1 MKKASV
7 YLYKT
12 FFKSYTNLYFLFM
25 SEMWITLTSNS
36 VWFWFFLVKPKG
48 TIFAFVIYKCK
59 FIFIVGFFFF
69 LHSQDVAMNQ
79 NIF

>member
-1 MKKASV
+1 
-7 YLYKT
+7 
-12 FFKSYTNLYFLFM
+12 M

-36 VWFWFFLVKPKG
+36 VWFWLFLVKPKG

-69 LHSQDVAMNQ
+69 FAFTRCSYESKYFLD
-79 NIF
+79 FT